1 MRTRRRIWGA
11 CAVAFMLV
19 MAGCAGHEGPRK
31 EPEMP
36 LPPGVSPAP
45 KGLKFS
51 VKITPTKFKL
61 GEHVKLEA
69 TMFNDSSDKFEQ
81 TFPTACVWDYEIAGD
96 ARIFGPSRQ
105 CAMTETTIAL
115 EPGELRMIIR
125 DWGGNDRYFDALAP
139 LEPGTYQVT
148 AGLIENQRVVAMA
161 DPVTIEILPR

>member
-1 MRTRRRIWGA
+1 
-11 CAVAFMLV
+11 
-19 MAGCAGHEGPRK
+19 
-31 EPEMP
+31 
-36 LPPGVSPAP
+36 
-45 KGLKFS
+45 
-51 VKITPTKFKL
+51 
-61 GEHVKLEA
+61 VKLEA